1 MSQPSHG
8 FIRSPA
14 EIKILILY
22 VLRVVGAPIDSER
35 LAELCLVD
43 GGFNYFD
50 FKLCLANLIEH
61 ANVEENAGRLTLTAK
76 GARAGEILEDDIPY
90 SVKNR
95 ARKAA
100 EPVGKELRRAAL
112 IKANHEV
119 TDTGV
124 IVYLALND
132 GVGDIFD
139 LKMLCSDEAEAKRIE
154 KNFFERPELY
164 FNRFLGILT
173 EGEK

>member
-1 MSQPSHG
+1 MTESHG
-8 FIRSPA
+8 FIRTTT

-50 FKLCLANLIEH
+50 FKLCLSNLIEH
-61 ANVEENAGRLTLTAK
+61 ANIEENGGKLTLTAK
-76 GARAGEILEDDIPY
+76 GSRACESLEEDIPY

-95 ARKAA
+95 AKKLAD
-100 EPVGKELRRAAL
+100 PVGKELRRASL
-112 IKANHEV
+112 IKANHEK
-119 TDTGV
+119 TDDGI

-132 GVGDIFD
+132 GMGLIFD
-139 LKMLCSDEAEAKRIE
+139 LKILVADEAQAKAVE
-154 KNFFERPELY
+154 KNFFASPELFY
-164 FNRFLGILT
+164 SRFVTMLSEDT
-173 EGEK
+173 K